1 MIFAKPVDIVPMD
14 LDRDWPEI
22 DRLFDQEEW
31 PILRSDL
38 EVSQAQP
45 KAVALVARS
54 SDTVH
59 GFFVAHHFGDIG
71 YLDMTIVD
79 SRSRVSNVARQ
90 LYFKTVRTLKEKGIQ
105 ALVAHS
111 TNYSYRVFKFLR
123 FRLGQSFTL
132 LGRDPVEA
140 SPDLASDI
148 IELIDKDLG
157 EIVNLDETVFGMR
170 RVNWIEA
177 LLKQPSSRFF
187 GQRRPRDLVAS
198 VCLRQR
204 RQDALCLDAANAH
217 EFTDLQRLVSGV
229 LAQFANHRIECFAKT
244 DSLLHH
250 FLLDQGFSVP
260 EFFEPIGPLV
270 EWRKGDVGDIGTSA
284 LVQSLSWF

>member
-54 SDTVH
+54 GDTVH

-90 LYFKTVRTLKEKGIQ
+90 LYLKTVRELKEKGIQ

-111 TNYSYRVFKFLR
+111 TNDSYRVFKFLR

-157 EIVNLDETVFGMR
+157 EIVNLDETIFGMR
-170 RVNWIEA
+170 RVNWIKA

-250 FLLDQGFSVP
+250 FLLDQEFSVP

-270 EWRKGDVGDIGTSA
+270 EWRKGNVGDIGTSA

>member
-1 MIFAKPVDIVPMD
+1 
-14 LDRDWPEI
+14 
-22 DRLFDQEEW
+22 
-31 PILRSDL
+31 
-38 EVSQAQP
+38 
-45 KAVALVARS
+45 
-54 SDTVH
+54 
-59 GFFVAHHFGDIG
+59 
-71 YLDMTIVD
+71 
-79 SRSRVSNVARQ
+79 
-90 LYFKTVRTLKEKGIQ
+90 
-105 ALVAHS
+105 
-111 TNYSYRVFKFLR
+111 
-123 FRLGQSFTL
+123 
-132 LGRDPVEA
+132 
-140 SPDLASDI
+140 
-148 IELIDKDLG
+148 
-157 EIVNLDETVFGMR
+157 MR
-170 RVNWIEA
+170 RVNWIKA

-250 FLLDQGFSVP
+250 FLLDQEFSVP

-270 EWRKGDVGDIGTSA
+270 EWRKGNVGDIGTSA

>member
-1 MIFAKPVDIVPMD
+1 MD

-59 GFFVAHHFGDIG
+59 GFFIAHHFGDIG
-71 YLDMTIVD
+71 YLDMMIVD
-79 SRSRVSNVARQ
+79 SRSRISDVARQ
-90 LYFKTVRTLKEKGIQ
+90 LYFKTVRALKEKGIQ

-111 TNYSYRVFKFLR
+111 TKHSHRVFKFLR

-140 SPDLASDI
+140 SPDLAPDI

-187 GQRRPRDLVAS
+187 GQRRLRDLVAS

-204 RQDALCLDAANAH
+204 RQGALCLDAANAH

-229 LAQFANHRIECFAKT
+229 LAQFVNHRIECLAKT

-270 EWRKGDVGDIGTSA
+270 EWRKGDVGDIGTSP